1 MNGPR
6 HLLAQRVLVTG
17 ASGFIG
23 AHLCR
28 ALCAEGAE
36 VHAISRSPQTVGP
49 DGLRWWQGDLAR
61 IETAM
66 DVVASIKPSLI
77 FHLASYVKGARH
89 LEAVLP
95 ALHDG
100 LVGTVN
106 VLTAATKIG
115 CERIVLAGSLEEPE
129 PGQSDGIPSSPYAAA
144 KFAASAYAR
153 MFRELYRTPVV
164 TARLFMVY
172 GPAQRDLTKLVPYV
186 TLSLLRGEP
195 LQLTSGTRLV
205 DWIYVDDVIRG
216 LMALAHAPSLEGRV
230 VDLGSGNLVTVRE
243 LVERLNQ
250 LTGSRSQLDFGNVPD
265 RPMERVRV
273 ADVAATR
280 AQLGWKPTITLE
292 DGLKRT
298 VDWYRDQL
306 AQLRTS

>member
-1 MNGPR
+1 
-6 HLLAQRVLVTG
+6 
-17 ASGFIG
+17 
-23 AHLCR
+23 
-28 ALCAEGAE
+28 
-36 VHAISRSPQTVGP
+36 
-49 DGLRWWQGDLAR
+49 
-61 IETAM
+61 
-66 DVVASIKPSLI
+66 
-77 FHLASYVKGARH
+77 
-89 LEAVLP
+89 
-95 ALHDG
+95 
-100 LVGTVN
+100 
-106 VLTAATKIG
+106 
-115 CERIVLAGSLEEPE
+115 
-129 PGQSDGIPSSPYAAA
+129 
-144 KFAASAYAR
+144 